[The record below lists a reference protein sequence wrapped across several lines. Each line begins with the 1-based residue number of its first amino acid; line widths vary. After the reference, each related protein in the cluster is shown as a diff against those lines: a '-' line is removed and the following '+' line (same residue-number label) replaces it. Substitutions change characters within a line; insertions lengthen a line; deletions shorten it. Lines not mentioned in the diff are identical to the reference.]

1 MKSIKVSLA
10 QLTPKLGDKSHNL
23 QLLEKAI
30 AQAAEQKSNMIV
42 FPELFLTGYAIGH
55 QVPYL
60 AETKNG
66 PSLTKVKELCKTFS
80 IYTVVGFAEID
91 NGFYYISS
99 ALIDDQGELRGVYR
113 KTHLFD
119 REKEFFTP
127 GTDIH
132 VFPTSLGKIGI
143 MICFDVE
150 FPELART
157 LKIKGAE
164 LIAITNA
171 NMEPYERHHHI
182 YAKSRAM
189 ENEIP
194 VVICNRLGEEGSLKF
209 CGDSMVIDTQ
219 GIALLSM
226 EKEEGVKTADL
237 PLLTTLDPK
246 LGYISKRRQDLYL
259 ASSKEQFV

>member
-10 QLTPKLGDKSHNL
+10 QLTPKLGDKRHNL
-23 QLLEKAI
+23 ELIEKAI
-30 AQAAEQKSNMIV
+30 AQAAAQKSNMIV

-55 QVPYL
+55 QVQYL
-60 AETKNG
+60 AETTSG
-66 PSLTKVKELCKTFS
+66 PSLTKMKEMCKKFS
-80 IYTVVGFAEID
+80 IFTVVGFAELD
-91 NGFYYISS
+91 NESYYISS
-99 ALIDDQGELRGVYR
+99 ALIDDQGELQGVYR

-119 REKEFFTP
+119 REKEYFTP
-127 GTDIH
+127 GTEIE
-132 VFPTSLGKIGI
+132 VYPTSLGKIGI

-164 LIAITNA
+164 WIAITNA

-189 ENEIP
+189 ENEVP

-209 CGDSMVIDTQ
+209 CGDSMVINTE

-226 EKEEGVKTADL
+226 EKEEGVKTVDL
-237 PLLTTLDPK
+237 PLLSNLDPK
-246 LGYISKRRQDLYL
+246 LGYIAKRRKDLYRGL
-259 ASSKEQFV
+259 SEEQFV